1 MRLLSATS
9 WACIP
14 LQSVWKLACMHH
26 PHHVLLR
33 ASLLMSAMSVKM
45 TVLSVTA
52 ADHAAAVRV
61 KEDQLP
67 AGLTS
72 SFSMRQAKHQK
83 ASASSRMTHSS
94 GAARS
99 DMPCACN
106 RARSSTEAH
115 ELMQAYKS
123 VPTGMQGSGAPQV
136 FRNFLAHCMRLEA
149 VPKQDQVVCTHRSSS
164 GRHF

>member
-14 LQSVWKLACMHH
+14 LQSVWKLACMHCQ
-26 PHHVLLR
+26 HHMLLR
-33 ASLLMSAMSVKM
+33 ASLSMSAIAVKM
-45 TVLSVTA
+45 ARMPLPA

-61 KEDQLP
+61 KEGQLP

-99 DMPCACN
+99 DMPCACD
-106 RARSSTEAH
+106 RASVNNRSS
-115 ELMQAYKS
+115 
-123 VPTGMQGSGAPQV
+123 
-136 FRNFLAHCMRLEA
+136 R
-149 VPKQDQVVCTHRSSS
+149 THASQY
-164 GRHF
+164 